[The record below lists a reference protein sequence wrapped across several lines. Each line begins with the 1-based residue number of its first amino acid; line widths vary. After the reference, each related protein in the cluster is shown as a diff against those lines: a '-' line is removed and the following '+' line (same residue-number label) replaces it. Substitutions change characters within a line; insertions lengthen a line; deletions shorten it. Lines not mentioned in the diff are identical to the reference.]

1 MSANGVT
8 LTSQAGSTTH
18 TTGANFQGD
27 ILVLDTNSWD
37 GVYPAASNAYECA
50 AICKST
56 SQVSAPRI
64 SGISGFRSDA
74 KFR

>member
-1 MSANGVT
+1 MSVNGVT
-8 LTSQAGSTTH
+8 LNSQAGSTTH

-37 GVYPAASNAYECA
+37 GVFPAATNAYECA

-56 SQVSAPRI
+56 SQVRPPRT
-64 SGISGFRSDA
+64 SR
-74 KFR
+74 